1 MQLSVIEK
9 LESSLSNLPKTACA
23 YPFKAAMLMHGQPA
37 TPCCRFHNRFL
48 DNDKR
53 EIGQNLDPKDFI
65 RLMRQDFIG
74 DLQNFGDAFTDVRD
88 TMMRGEWHPGC
99 YKCKADEDTKG
110 HSMRTEANEFFTDF
124 TDSVRLEYLE
134 ITVGRHCNLRCL
146 SCGPEFSTKWDK
158 DAIKFPE
165 LGNSA
170 YDIEQLKKIEELDL
184 DSVSPEWFKD
194 LKYIK
199 VTGGEP
205 FLHPQFLRWIV
216 ALADSGIAPQVEIEI
231 FTNCTW
237 WPKKADYDALMQ
249 FKKITICPSID
260 SISHIND
267 ILRFPSKWDKIEA
280 TLDKWCETREE
291 YGWDKVAITI
301 AATIS
306 VINAPYMLEFFL
318 WTQYKKVNV
327 QFQTVYEPNYMSII
341 HWPDWF
347 KSKLRFA
354 VDQQFTLMYEE
365 PMLSVLK
372 KGNKIRKDKLKELHR
387 LLQKLCEHNGVEDK
401 SEQYTDTM
409 KKILRHREILDLK
422 KMSKFRD
429 LLDLDAQPI
438 PKWGAGERNEW
449 QGRDTE

>member
-1 MQLSVIEK
+1 MLLS
-9 LESSLSNLPKTACA
+9 S
-23 YPFKAAMLMHGQPA
+23 
-37 TPCCRFHNRFL
+37 
-48 DNDKR
+48 
-53 EIGQNLDPKDFI
+53 
-65 RLMRQDFIG
+65 
-74 DLQNFGDAFTDVRD
+74 
-88 TMMRGEWHPGC
+88 
-99 YKCKADEDTKG
+99 
-110 HSMRTEANEFFTDF
+110 
-124 TDSVRLEYLE
+124 
-134 ITVGRHCNLRCL
+134 
-146 SCGPEFSTKWDK
+146 
-158 DAIKFPE
+158 E

-267 ILRFPSKWDKIEA
+267 ILRFPSKWDKIES
-280 TLDKWCETREE
+280 TLDKWCQTREE

-429 LLDLDAQPI
+429 LLDLDAQSI

-449 QGRDTE
+449 QGRYTE